1 MGLLHVPSRSAAA
14 AARSSQRRAVSLN
27 LSTQRRRFGDGGR
40 GTGGNWHLRLCNRTR
55 RRSPAAAF
63 PWSEEEG
70 FLASRF
76 SPSYR
81 PSFQTRPPVHRDPFR
96 SPGSRWA
103 GTGVTN
109 SAQGVDYPSQ
119 PSLWLPSHLH
129 PSSCRPLAPF
139 LGWALETAPP
149 DLPPGSVPSCNGGEK
164 RRRAL
169 CHVGIGSGDVAAA
182 EAQRAVPT
190 HALPPGGRRVAR
202 RGEEGCAASSRSHL
216 RVPLPASGTP
226 GPIFL
231 PPITE
236 NLFFALQKKKK
247 KKKKDCGRLSRTQ
260 EAQNRE
266 KSLWLGLFQVSGSM
280 GCSKPG
286 LGSSEG
292 WTSLELDRT
301 LKTGFLVLI
310 TYMGYNE

>member
-1 MGLLHVPSRSAAA
+1 MLPAPLC
-14 AARSSQRRAVSLN
+14 SLN
-27 LSTQRRRFGDGGR
+27 YPFSAVPPRLSFRGQRKKAF
-40 GTGGNWHLRLCNRTR
+40 
-55 RRSPAAAF
+55 SP
-63 PWSEEEG
+63 P
-70 FLASRF
+70 ASHPH
-76 SPSYR
+76 PSYR

-129 PSSCRPLAPF
+129 PSSRRPLAPF

-202 RGEEGCAASSRSHL
+202 RGEEGCAPSSRSHL

-226 GPIFL
+226 GPSKASGA
-231 PPITE
+231 E
-236 NLFFALQKKKK
+236 
-247 KKKKDCGRLSRTQ
+247 LS
-260 EAQNRE
+260 
-266 KSLWLGLFQVSGSM
+266 
-280 GCSKPG
+280 P
-286 LGSSEG
+286 
-292 WTSLELDRT
+292 D
-301 LKTGFLVLI
+301 
-310 TYMGYNE
+310 